1 MTIETMKV
9 EVVNVRN
16 FPLEAPTP
24 YIYVGR
30 YMPGTFRGHP
40 LANPFKL
47 PSKAT
52 AADRMD
58 CLRQY
63 EVWLDRLSNR
73 DDLLQRLAAQV
84 QRTGLPLGCWCK
96 PKACHADILARRV
109 EGIIREQLK
118 GGAA

>member
-24 YIYVGR
+24 YMYVGR
-30 YMPGTFRGHP
+30 YMPGIFRGHP

-52 AADRMD
+52 AADRID

-63 EVWLDRLSNR
+63 KLWLNQLPNR
-73 DDLLQRLAAQV
+73 DDLLHRLAAQV
-84 QRTGLPLGCWCK
+84 CKTGLPLGCWCK
-96 PKACHADILARRV
+96 PKACHADILATLV
-109 EGIIREQLK
+109 SEILSEKQTE
-118 GGAA
+118 AP